1 MNRRLNS
8 RRLEGR
14 VLLWLLGG
22 LAFAVVAAALT
33 LATSEEARKVATTGL
48 VDSMADAAEGF
59 MTQAT
64 PVDAHA
70 LAPNIYQA
78 RGVSN
83 THLIDTGDSVVIFDT
98 GLSIQATRQKRA
110 LEELVGEKPVSHVI
124 LSHSHQDH
132 VGGTQFWAE
141 AETRIIAHREFTEE
155 QRYLKDLEPYLYQR
169 NRRLFPWMPEEPIT
183 RGPLSFGHVVPTQ
196 TIRNGEPYK
205 FSQGGFRFEVLPT
218 PGAEGLDNLSL
229 WLPDQRIL
237 FVGDTLGPI
246 FPQFPNIFTM
256 RGEKMRK
263 PMEYIESL
271 NRLID
276 LNAEMLV
283 PGHLA
288 PTRGAQEIREGLT
301 RIRDAVQYVHDET
314 VKGMNAGK
322 TVWQLMEEI
331 QLPPELALS
340 QVHGR
345 VSWGVRSL
353 WEYYATWFH
362 YDSTTE
368 LYPVPVRAVYAE
380 LGELAGVEALSRQAR
395 AALAAGE
402 PVKAL
407 HFCEIALATDPGA
420 SAALEAQRD
429 ALQVLLD
436 RARMGFETSY
446 EIIWL
451 EGELEMTEAAL
462 TGPSPASG

>member
-1 MNRRLNS
+1 LKPRADS
-8 RRLEGR
+8 RRIAGR
-14 VLLWLLGG
+14 ILPWALGG
-22 LAFAVVAAALT
+22 IALIVGVT
-33 LATSEEARKVATTGL
+33 ALILATSDGARKAATAQV
-48 VDSMADAAEGF
+48 VDRMADAAEGF

-78 RGVSN
+78 RGVAN

-98 GLSIQATRQKRA
+98 GLAIQATRQKRA
-110 LEELVGEKPVSHVI
+110 LEELVGRKPVSHVI

-141 AETRIIAHREFTEE
+141 PETTIIAHREFSEE
-155 QRYLKDLEPYLYQR
+155 QRYLKALEPYFHDR
-169 NRRLFPWMPEEPIT
+169 NRRLFPWIPEDPIV
-183 RGPLSFGHVVPTQ
+183 RGPLSFGHVVPTE
-196 TIRNGEPYK
+196 TIRNGMPHR
-205 FSQGGFRFEVLPT
+205 FTQGGFRFEVLPT

-271 NRLID
+271 DQLIALD
-276 LNAEMLV
+276 AELLV

-288 PTRGAQEIREGLT
+288 PTRGAREIREGLT

-322 TVWQLMEEI
+322 TVWELMEEI
-331 QLPPELALS
+331 QLPSELALS

-345 VSWGVRSL
+345 VSWGVRSI

-368 LYPVPVRAVYAE
+368 LYPVPVREVYAD
-380 LGELAGVEALSRQAR
+380 LAGLAGVQ
-395 AALAAGE
+395 ALADRGRLALERGE
-402 PVKAL
+402 LVKAL
-407 HFCEIALATDPGA
+407 HFCEIALAAEPQA
-420 SAALEAQRD
+420 REALEVQRD
-429 ALQVLLD
+429 ALKRLLE
-436 RARMGFETSY
+436 RAQAGFETTY
-446 EIIWL
+446 EIVWL
-451 EGELEMTEAAL
+451 TSEIEMTESAL
-462 TGPSPASG
+462 AVR

>member
-1 MNRRLNS
+1 LNRRADT
-8 RRLEGR
+8 RRAAGSVTLW
-14 VLLWLLGG
+14 VLGSIAL
-22 LAFAVVAAALT
+22 AALGVALV
-33 LATSEEARKVATTGL
+33 LATSDEARKAATAEV
-48 VDSMADAAEGF
+48 VDRMADAAEGF

-70 LAPNIYQA
+70 LASNVYQA
-78 RGVSN
+78 RGISN

-98 GLSIQATRQKRA
+98 GLAIQATRQKRA
-110 LEELVGEKPVSHVI
+110 LEELVGRKPVSHVI

-141 AETRIIAHREFTEE
+141 PETAIIAHREFSEE
-155 QRYLKDLEPYLYQR
+155 QRYLKALEPYFHDR
-169 NRRLFPWMPEEPIT
+169 NRRLFPWMPEDPIA
-183 RGPLSFGHVVPTQ
+183 RGPLSFGHVVPTV
-196 TIRNGEPYK
+196 TIRNGTPYR
-205 FSQGGFRFEVLPT
+205 FTQGGVRFEILPT

-229 WLPDQRIL
+229 WLPDSKIL
-237 FVGDTLGPI
+237 FVGDTLGPM

-271 NRLID
+271 NQLIALD
-276 LNAEMLV
+276 AELLV
-283 PGHLA
+283 PGHLT
-288 PTRGAQEIREGLT
+288 PIHGAQEIREGLT

-314 VKGMNAGK
+314 VRGMNSGK
-322 TVWQLMEEI
+322 TVWELMEEI

-345 VSWGVRSL
+345 VSWGVRSI

-368 LYPVPVRAVYAE
+368 LYAVPVREVYADVA
-380 LGELAGVEALSRQAR
+380 GLAGVQALTAR
-395 AALAAGE
+395 ARQVLESGE

-407 HFCEIALATDPGA
+407 HFCEIALAAEPEA
-420 SAALEAQRD
+420 REALEVQRD
-429 ALQVLLD
+429 ALKHLL
-436 RARMGFETSY
+436 AQAQAGFETTY

-451 EGELEMTEAAL
+451 ASEIEMTEAAL
-462 TGPSPASG
+462 AAR